1 MIASL
6 ILVSG
11 LAGVSLGL
19 VSRTALPGAPRTIP
33 GEPPSARDPQAEDL
47 DRRFAAEFGG
57 FLATHCL
64 DCHSGEDAK
73 GDLSLDHLRGVAHAS
88 EVNLRLVRDMIVSGE
103 MPPKKKPRPDEH
115 ARTLAVQ
122 WLDAMIA
129 YVPADAPI
137 DPGWM
142 TPHRLNRAEYRIT
155 LRDLLGI
162 DPARVDVAERLPR
175 DDTGYGF
182 DNIADVLSVSPLS
195 VEEYLAAAE
204 RAIERALGPVVQVGD
219 APVSLRPIRGDNG
232 QPLPRGGFF
241 LFSNGAA
248 KATFRAPVE
257 AEYII
262 RLRAFETKAGDEHA
276 NLSLRVDG
284 KSIGEARVDA
294 TRESPKEYTFR
305 ARLREGERS
314 IAAHFTNDFY
324 VKDKADR
331 NMGVESITVAG
342 PVDAASIVR
351 PSAYSTIFG
360 TATDASQDEE
370 RARTILR
377 AFATRAYRRPAEE
390 RDLAGLMGVYAAE
403 REAGRGFEEAVRAG
417 LTAALVSP
425 RFLFRTIRHP
435 EPGNPS
441 VRYTLDAY
449 ELASRLSYFLWSSMP
464 DETLT
469 RAAEDGSILTDDG
482 LSAQVRRMLAD
493 PKADALVTHFAGQ
506 WLQLRSL
513 DTLAIDR
520 SAFPEYDDRLRDDMR
535 REAERFFSHLL
546 RGDRPVL
553 DLIDSRYTFV
563 NERLARHYGI
573 PGVRG
578 EEFRRVDLPADSA
591 RGGVL
596 TMGAVLTITSNP
608 TRTSPVKRGLFVLDQ
623 LLGTP
628 PPPPPPDIPPLEQAA
643 NLGPNPTVREQLAAH
658 TMVASCAACHNRLDP
673 IGLSFEHFDA
683 VGKWRQDES
692 GRPIDASGVL
702 PTGEPLTGAADLKR
716 VVLARSDQFIETLTA
731 KMLTYA
737 LGRGVEP
744 FDRPAIRRIAA
755 RTRAEG
761 DRLPALIESIV
772 LSETFRTARGRE
784 RTK

>member
-1 MIASL
+1 M
-6 ILVSG
+6 
-11 LAGVSLGL
+11 
-19 VSRTALPGAPRTIP
+19 LPVTQP
-33 GEPPSARDPQAEDL
+33 GGRDPQAEDL
-47 DRRFAAEFGG
+47 DRRFAAELGG
-57 FLATHCL
+57 FLASHCL
-64 DCHSGEDAK
+64 ECHSGQDPK
-73 GDLSLDHLRGVAHAS
+73 GDLQLDHLRGVEQANAA
-88 EVNLRLVRDMIVSGE
+88 NLRLIRDMIVSGE

-129 YVPADAPI
+129 YVPADAPV

-142 TPHRLNRAEYRIT
+142 TPHRLNRAEYRLT
-155 LRDLLGI
+155 MRDLLGI
-162 DPARVDVAERLPR
+162 DPSRVDVAERLPR

-182 DNIADVLSVSPLS
+182 DNIADVLSVSPLA

-204 RAIERALGPVVQVGD
+204 RAVERALGPVVQIGD
-219 APVSLRPIRGDNG
+219 TPISLRPIRGDPG
-232 QPLPRGGFF
+232 QPLPRGGFY
-241 LFSNGAA
+241 LFGNGAA
-248 KATFRAPVE
+248 KATFRAPAE

-262 RLRAFETKAGDEHA
+262 RVRAFETRAGSEHA

-284 KSIGEARVDA
+284 KGVGEFRVDA
-294 TRESPKEYTFR
+294 SRDEPKEYTAR
-305 ARLREGERS
+305 VRLREGERA
-314 IAAHFTNDFY
+314 IAAHFTNDYY

-331 NMGVESITVAG
+331 NLGIESITVAG
-342 PVDAASIVR
+342 PVDAASIAR
-351 PSAYSTIFG
+351 TPAYRSIFG
-360 TATDASQDEE
+360 VAVEATQEDD
-370 RARTILR
+370 RARAILR
-377 AFATRAYRRPAEE
+377 AFASRAYRRPAED
-390 RDLAGLMGVYAAE
+390 RDVEGLLGVYASE
-403 REAGRGFEEAVRAG
+403 RAAGRGFEEAVRAG

-435 EPGNPS
+435 DPVNPG
-441 VRYTLDAY
+441 VRYTLDGF

-464 DETLT
+464 DETLA
-469 RAAEDGSILTDDG
+469 RAAEDGSLLTDEG
-482 LSAQVRRMLAD
+482 LRAQVRRMIAD
-493 PKADALVTHFAGQ
+493 TKADALVEHFAGQ

-513 DTLAIDR
+513 ETLAIDR
-520 SAFPEYDDRLRDDMR
+520 SAFPEYDDRLRADMR
-535 REAERFFSHLL
+535 EEAELFFAHLL

-553 DLIDSRYTFV
+553 DLIDSRYSFV

-573 PGVRG
+573 PGVAG
-578 EEFRRVDLPADSA
+578 EQFRRVDLPTDSP

-623 LLGTP
+623 MLGTP
-628 PPPPPPDIPPLEQAA
+628 PPPPPPDIPPLEQAT

-658 TMVASCAACHNRLDP
+658 TTVASCAACHNRLDP

-683 VGKWRQDES
+683 VGKWRREEG
-692 GRPIDASGVL
+692 GRAIDASGVL
-702 PTGEPLTGAADLKR
+702 PTGEPLSGSADLKR
-716 VVLARSDQFIETLTA
+716 VVLSRSDQFIETLTA

-744 FDRPAIRRIAA
+744 FDRPAVRRIAA